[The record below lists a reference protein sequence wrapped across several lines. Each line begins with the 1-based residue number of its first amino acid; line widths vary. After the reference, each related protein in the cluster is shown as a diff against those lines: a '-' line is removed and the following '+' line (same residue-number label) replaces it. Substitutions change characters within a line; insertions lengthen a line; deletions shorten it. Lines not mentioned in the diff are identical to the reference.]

1 MTRLI
6 PKGNLG
12 IKVSGSALAILMFTL
27 AARFMGPL
35 QFGHFA
41 VLFNIMSFLAVV
53 AVLGQDTLIV
63 RSWSE
68 YVSTGAHG
76 LARGAYYFGWITA
89 LLSSICVTFLVVLAA
104 RVHFIEV
111 DHWTLFS
118 CGLFLIAQT
127 MLHFSSHSSR
137 MIAGYL
143 ISETNR
149 EIIWRCLVII
159 AMILAFYTGQMI
171 SAAMIFLV
179 AACGMMG
186 GILIQ
191 SRKVQVVF
199 PDEIRQAL
207 REHSPKEW
215 LQRIAGMWP
224 SAVLEAASQ
233 YVDVILIGLMVT
245 PAEAGGYFVAFRIAN
260 VFSMISTGMMSYTS
274 PKIGTLFYSGQSDEL
289 QQVLKR
295 LMLITAVMVLGL
307 CSLIV
312 VFGHV
317 ILNIFGVAYI
327 AEYPTL
333 LVLACGAG
341 VVTLCGPSPA
351 VLLTT
356 GHELLYS
363 RLALAGLL
371 TRLVL
376 FVGLVPSYGALG
388 AALAWS
394 LATAPLNIVLV
405 LACRKYVGLD
415 PSLMGLLGK
424 RPKNSFKPDQ

>member
-1 MTRLI
+1 MMR
-6 PKGNLG
+6 GNSLLNGFYPVSLG
-12 IKVSGSALAILMFTL
+12 AAVSLSIKVSGSALAILMFTL

-89 LLSSICVTFLVVLAA
+89 LISSICVTILVVLAA
-104 RVHFIEV
+104 RFQLIEV
-111 DHWTLFS
+111 DQETLFS

-149 EIIWRCLVII
+149 EIIWRCLVIG
-159 AMILAFYTGQMI
+159 AMVLVFKAGSPI
-171 SAAMIFLV
+171 SAAMIFST
-179 AACGMMG
+179 AAFGMIG
-186 GILIQ
+186 GIILQ
-191 SRKVQVVF
+191 SRKVRVVF
-199 PDEIRQAL
+199 PDEVRQAL
-207 REHSPKEW
+207 REHNPKEW
-215 LQRIAGMWP
+215 VQRIAGMWP
-224 SAVLEAASQ
+224 SAILEAASQ
-233 YVDVILIGLMVT
+233 YVDVILIGLLVT

-274 PKIGTLFYSGQSDEL
+274 PKIGTLFYSGQIDEL

-295 LMLITAVMVLGL
+295 LMLITALMVLGL
-307 CSLIV
+307 CSLIIM
-312 VFGHV
+312 FGHPL
-317 ILNIFGVAYI
+317 LNIFGAAYV

-333 LVLACGAG
+333 LVLACGAAA
-341 VVTLCGPSPA
+341 VTLCGPNPA

-376 FVGLVPSYGALG
+376 FLGLVPVYGAFG

-394 LATAPLNIVLV
+394 LATVPLNVI
-405 LACRKYVGLD
+405 CRA
-415 PSLMGLLGK
+415 
-424 RPKNSFKPDQ
+424 